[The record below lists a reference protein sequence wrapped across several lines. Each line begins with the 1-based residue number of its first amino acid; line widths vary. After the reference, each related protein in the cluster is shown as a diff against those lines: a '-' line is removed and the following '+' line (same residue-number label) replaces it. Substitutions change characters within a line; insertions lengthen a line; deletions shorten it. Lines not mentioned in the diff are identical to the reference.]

1 MKPWMLWSRHY
12 HAVYIVLMELRNWLK
27 LFNVIFCLIEQTI
40 FRIDCGGILFPG
52 TFSSV
57 YLASLKDCPEE
68 KFALKHLVPTS
79 SSSRIENELRC
90 LKMMGYVYMSPVTTL
105 QVVGFHCP
113 ANMCWS
119 TVFLSLC
126 SGRDNVISIHT
137 CVRHRDHIVLIMP
150 YFPHDRFAVSAS
162 LIPSPP
168 TEGLGLGIPSPLA
181 EGLGWGWQPC
191 SSNSI
196 SRAHSDL
203 Q

>member
-1 MKPWMLWSRHY
+1 MILAGGEGDIWNPGCCDHGSPHDD

-90 LKMMGYVYMSPVTTL
+90 LKMMGYVYIEEVWQEAGPDVIQRLADAAWLHSFHVWTL
-105 QVVGFHCP
+105 HC
-113 ANMCWS
+113 
-119 TVFLSLC
+119 
-126 SGRDNVISIHT
+126 I
-137 CVRHRDHIVLIMP
+137 
-150 YFPHDRFAVSAS
+150 Y
-162 LIPSPP
+162 
-168 TEGLGLGIPSPLA
+168 LGLYLDHA
-181 EGLGWGWQPC
+181 YLYL
-191 SSNSI
+191 
-196 SRAHSDL
+196 R
-203 Q
+203 